1 MLAKNKL
8 TWMAPL
14 LLAAVVLAAC
24 VQAPAGQS
32 VPDPAPTPTPAQDD
46 AQMQSTVDNLRK
58 QLAAQL
64 QVEPGAVEV
73 IAAEAVQ
80 WPDAC
85 LGAAVPAESCAL
97 VVTPGYRVT
106 LAVAGQT
113 YVYHTD
119 IGPYWMR
126 LVEGPQAD
134 VGAPIAMWTGAVD
147 NGSCQDAVL
156 GSAGVAF
163 GYCGGGPKLG
173 GKYVSPA
180 RLATLAALGA
190 RYAPFDAVT
199 DSGTITFMGTGDR
212 TATPEEQLWLA
223 SWAQTVVME
232 AASGVS
238 MTTLEWDLGPTDDM
252 ETTCMRLAV
261 LTRGEAYAETRL
273 CAGGDAQDLV
283 IGWLEPAELEQL
295 STWLRD
301 FAPLTAEN
309 GYVAGTGT
317 QPAGAEELAAVE
329 QWAAAVWLRLWEVT
343 TPSQIGQPD
352 GCPEPVDGT
361 QLFVNTDDGYCVLYP
376 AGYVAE
382 QTAPGSTSL
391 VLGSIMN
398 HTDPRVSI
406 DVTSADGR
414 SLEEVG
420 DQIAA
425 DYTGFDVPSGMA
437 TVDGEEALVLDNLP
451 GQDLNRR
458 LVVMHGDRVYS
469 FFFTPLGDTDE
480 ARARMEAFYQQVL
493 NSFRFLDGEASGSTG
508 SPNDGEAVATDIQ
521 YVQALVDVPM
531 FSGQGEEHAVIGTVF
546 AGMTAKVTGVSADGA
561 WWRVICPDDTIGSCW
576 VSADPTMTQPIERYS

>member
-1 MLAKNKL
+1 
-8 TWMAPL
+8 
-14 LLAAVVLAAC
+14 
-24 VQAPAGQS
+24 
-32 VPDPAPTPTPAQDD
+32 
-46 AQMQSTVDNLRK
+46 MQSTVDNLRQ

-64 QVEPGAVEV
+64 QVEPEAVEV
-73 IAAEAVQ
+73 LAAEAMQ
-80 WPDAC
+80 WADAC
-85 LGAAVPAESCAL
+85 LGAGGPAESCAQ
-97 VVTPGYRVT
+97 VVTPGYRIT

-126 LVEGPQAD
+126 LVEGPQAA
-134 VGAPIAMWTGAVD
+134 VGAPITTWTGAVD

-156 GSAGVAF
+156 GSDGVAF
-163 GYCGGGPKLG
+163 GYCGGGLKQG
-173 GKYVSPA
+173 GNYVSPA
-180 RLATLAALGA
+180 RQATLAALSA
-190 RYAPFDAVT
+190 LYAPFEAMT
-199 DSGTITFMGTGDR
+199 DSGTITFMGAGER

-238 MTTLEWDLGPTDDM
+238 VTTFDWDLGPTDDM
-252 ETTCMRLAV
+252 EATCMHLTV
-261 LTRGEAYAETRL
+261 LTRGEAYAETRP
-273 CAGGDAQDLV
+273 CVGGDAQDIV

-309 GYVAGTGT
+309 GHVAGTGT
-317 QPAGAEELAAVE
+317 QPTGAEELAAVE
-329 QWAAAVWLRLWEVT
+329 QWAAAVWLRLWDVE
-343 TPSQIGQPD
+343 TPSQIGTPA
-352 GCPEPVDGT
+352 GCPETADGA

-414 SLEEVG
+414 SLAEVG

-425 DYTGFDVPSGMA
+425 DYAGFDVSRGTA
-437 TVDGEEALVLDNLP
+437 TVGGEEALVLDNLP

-458 LVVMHGDRVYS
+458 LVVIHGGRVYS
-469 FFFTPLGDTDE
+469 FFFTPLGDSDE
-480 ARARMEAFYQQVL
+480 ARATMEAFYQQVV
-493 NSFRFLDGEASGSTG
+493 NSFRFRDREPVGGPGSM
-508 SPNDGEAVATDIQ
+508 NDGQAVATDIG
-521 YVQALVDVPM
+521 YVRALVDVPM
-531 FSGQGEEHAVIGTVF
+531 FSGQGKEHAVIGTIF
-546 AGMTAKVTGVSADGA
+546 AGQTAKVTGVSADGV

-576 VSADPTMTQPIERYS
+576 VSADSTMTQPAEGL